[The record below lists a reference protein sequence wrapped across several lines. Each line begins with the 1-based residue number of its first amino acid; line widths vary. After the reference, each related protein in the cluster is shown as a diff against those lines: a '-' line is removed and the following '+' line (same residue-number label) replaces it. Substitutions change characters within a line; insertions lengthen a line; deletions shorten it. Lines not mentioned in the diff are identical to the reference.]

1 MAEVSTFAR
10 PYAEALFQVARDSNM
25 LGEWSELLGRM
36 AVVARNPDMA
46 VIVAD
51 PNVNSKQ
58 VFDIFSAAV
67 GDVLSDEGK
76 NLLQALIDNGRIG
89 VLESISQQFN
99 ELKNAHEGAADA
111 EIVSAFELSGSQLA
125 ELVSLMEKRFGV
137 RLKPHVSVDNSLIGG
152 VRVSVGDRTVD
163 TSVRAQLA
171 GMQVALSG

>member
-99 ELKNAHEGAADA
+99 ELKNTHEGAADA
-111 EIVSAFELSGSQLA
+111 EVFQ
-125 ELVSLMEKRFGV
+125 KHFRY
-137 RLKPHVSVDNSLIGG
+137 GG
-152 VRVSVGDRTVD
+152 
-163 TSVRAQLA
+163 
-171 GMQVALSG
+171 